1 MRAILLLLIVVVVAA
16 IVLFAT
22 GLVDVNTV
30 RGVQA
35 PRVEAGSDGVSAQG
49 GQAPAFDVQTGSV
62 AVGTTQTTVKVP
74 TIQVKPADSNG
85 ASAPSDPAAGNT
97 AAAEG
102 NTATP

>member
-30 RGVQA
+30 RGIQA
-35 PRVEAGSDGVSAQG
+35 PKVEAGSNGVTARG

-62 AVGTTQTTVKVP
+62 GVGTAETTVKVP
-74 TIQVKPADSNG
+74 TIQVRPAD
-85 ASAPSDPAAGNT
+85 ANT
-97 AAAEG
+97 AASDS
-102 NTATP
+102 NTAAPASNTAAQ